1 MNLTQNDNEA
11 PLRPKEQRMSSW
23 TVYMMKI
30 TCTLEPLQKVMHE
43 TQIEE
48 DRGFL
53 MLKREESSILLLEEC
68 SSAPPCDLE
77 E

>member
-1 MNLTQNDNEA
+1 MNFTQNDNEA

-23 TVYMMKI
+23 TVHMMKI

-43 TQIEE
+43 TQIGD
-48 DRGFL
+48 DRGV
-53 MLKREESSILLLEEC
+53 MVPKREESSILLLEEC